1 VFHLSII
8 PIVSEVLFTNRSA
21 TLRIKKTTVFLFFS
35 SIILPA
41 LILINSASAAEP
53 ARVLVLPFTIHAD
66 KDLAYLKKGV
76 SDMLASR
83 LALKDKI
90 VVVGST
96 DSSLQTEQIPE
107 TINAAAALALGAK
120 SQSDY
125 VLFGSLTVFGNN
137 ISTDA
142 SFFDVHQTQPLLT
155 FSEVGNAQ
163 GEVIS
168 HINLLAVRIK
178 EEVFGRKTRPT
189 PPPVAPSSDKP
200 QSDSVSRKH
209 PEKLLDKAADT
220 GIMGSADTP
229 SSGEVTA
236 TLWKTRTFKIEIKGF
251 AIGDVNGDTN
261 NECVFISSDKIFI
274 YQYANRRFAKIA
286 EIQGPPQDSLL
297 GVDIGTGT
305 PHTFIGVDVADIN
318 DNKTAEIFVTSLAE
332 NNRLKS
338 FVLEWNGTEF
348 ITLAK
353 GENWYYRVIKV
364 SKKDSPILLGQK
376 GGFNNAF
383 SGPVYELGWDNVRY
397 VPEGKQRLPNWVKV
411 YGFTYGD
418 VLNEDQ
424 NSVLAFRKDSTLSL
438 LDHDGQEEWTSSETY
453 GGSNILLLSPAEMK
467 EKKTESRMDDSTAF
481 KGLYLQQ
488 RIFVTDLDQDKK
500 NEVIVVKNQDV
511 SRGLFHRYRKYINGH
526 FEALVWDNV
535 GLRRQWKTRKFSGYI
550 ADYDVSDLD
559 NDGTDELVFAV
570 MAKSAG
576 PLADPKSYIVSWSLK
591 K

>member
-1 VFHLSII
+1 
-8 PIVSEVLFTNRSA
+8 
-21 TLRIKKTTVFLFFS
+21 
-35 SIILPA
+35 
-41 LILINSASAAEP
+41 
-53 ARVLVLPFTIHAD
+53 VLVLPFTIHAD
-66 KDLAYLKKGV
+66 KDLAYLRKGV
-76 SDMLASR
+76 ADMLASR
-83 LALKDKI
+83 LALKDKV

-96 DSSLQTEQIPE
+96 DSSLKTEQIPE
-107 TINAAAALALGAK
+107 TIMAETALALGAK
-120 SQSDY
+120 SRSDY

-142 SFFDVHQTQPLLT
+142 SFFDVHQKQPLLT

-178 EEVFGRKTRPT
+178 EEVFGRKTRST

-200 QSDSVSRKH
+200 QSASVSRKH
-209 PEKLLDKAADT
+209 PEKLLDKAEGT
-220 GIMGSADTP
+220 GIMDSADGP

-261 NECVFISSDKIFI
+261 NECVFISSNTIFI
-274 YQYANRRFAKIA
+274 YQYANRRFTKIT
-286 EIQGPPQDSLL
+286 EIQGPPPDSLM
-297 GVDIGTGT
+297 GIDIGTGSL
-305 PHTFIGVDVADIN
+305 HTFIGVDVADIN
-318 DNKTAEIFVTSLAE
+318 DNKTAEIFVTSLSDK
-332 NNRLKS
+332 NRLRS

-348 ITLAK
+348 KTLAK

-364 SKKDSPILLGQK
+364 SQEGPPILLAQK
-376 GGFNNAF
+376 GGFRDAF
-383 SGPVYELGWDNVRY
+383 SGPVYELGWDNLRY

-418 VLNEDQ
+418 VFNDGQ
-424 NSVLAFRKDSTLSL
+424 DSVLAFRKDDTLSI

-453 GGSNILLLSPAEMK
+453 GGSNFFLLSPAEMK
-467 EKKTESRMDDSTAF
+467 EKKKEGQITDPTSF

-488 RIFVTDLDQDKK
+488 RIFVADLDQDKK

-511 SRGLFHRYRKYINGH
+511 SRGLFHRSRKYTSGH
-526 FEALVWDNV
+526 FEALIWDTV
-535 GLRRQWKTRKFSGYI
+535 GLRRQWKTRKFTGYI
-550 ADYDVSDLD
+550 SDYDVSDLD

-570 MAKSAG
+570 MAKSDS

>member
-1 VFHLSII
+1 M
-8 PIVSEVLFTNRSA
+8 
-21 TLRIKKTTVFLFFS
+21 RIKKKTVFLFFS
-35 SIILPA
+35 SIILLA
-41 LILINSASAAEP
+41 LIFINSASAAEP

-168 HINLLAVRIK
+168 HINLLAGRIK

-209 PEKLLDKAADT
+209 PEKLLDKAAGT

-261 NECVFISSDKIFI
+261 NECVFISSNTIFI
-274 YQYANRRFAKIA
+274 YRYANRRFAKIA
-286 EIQGPPQDSLL
+286 EIQGPPPDSLL
-297 GVDIGTGT
+297 GVDIGTGI

-453 GGSNILLLSPAEMK
+453 GESNILLLSPAEMK
-467 EKKTESRMDDSTAF
+467 EKKRESQEDDSTAF

-576 PLADPKSYIVSWSLK
+576 PFADPKSYIVSWSLK

>member
-1 VFHLSII
+1 
-8 PIVSEVLFTNRSA
+8 
-21 TLRIKKTTVFLFFS
+21 
-35 SIILPA
+35 
-41 LILINSASAAEP
+41 
-53 ARVLVLPFTIHAD
+53 VLVLPFTIHAD
-66 KDLAYLKKGV
+66 KDLAYLRKGV
-76 SDMLASR
+76 ADMLASR
-83 LALKDKI
+83 LALKDKV

-96 DSSLQTEQIPE
+96 DSSLKTEQIPE
-107 TINAAAALALGAK
+107 TIMAETALALGAK
-120 SQSDY
+120 SRSDY

-142 SFFDVHQTQPLLT
+142 SFFDVHQKQPLLT

-178 EEVFGRKTRPT
+178 EEVFGRKTRST

-200 QSDSVSRKH
+200 QSASVSRKH
-209 PEKLLDKAADT
+209 PEKLLDKAEGT
-220 GIMGSADTP
+220 GIMDSADGP

-261 NECVFISSDKIFI
+261 NECVFISSNTIFI
-274 YQYANRRFAKIA
+274 YQYANRRFTKIT
-286 EIQGPPQDSLL
+286 EIQGPPPDSLM
-297 GVDIGTGT
+297 GIDIGTGSL
-305 PHTFIGVDVADIN
+305 HTFIGVDVADIN
-318 DNKTAEIFVTSLAE
+318 DNKTAEIFVTSLSDK
-332 NNRLKS
+332 NRLRS

-348 ITLAK
+348 KTLAK

-364 SKKDSPILLGQK
+364 SQEGPPILLAQK
-376 GGFNNAF
+376 GGFRDAF
-383 SGPVYELGWDNVRY
+383 SGPVYELGWDNLRY

-418 VLNEDQ
+418 VFNDGQ
-424 NSVLAFRKDSTLSL
+424 DSVLAFRKDDTLSI

-453 GGSNILLLSPAEMK
+453 GGSNFFLLSPAEMK
-467 EKKTESRMDDSTAF
+467 EKKKEGKITDPTSF

-488 RIFVTDLDQDKK
+488 RIFVADLDQDKK

-511 SRGLFHRYRKYINGH
+511 SRGLFHRSRKYTSGH
-526 FEALVWDNV
+526 FEALIWDTV
-535 GLRRQWKTRKFSGYI
+535 GLRRQWKTRKFTGYI
-550 ADYDVSDLD
+550 SDYDVSDLD

-570 MAKSAG
+570 MAKSDS

>member
-1 VFHLSII
+1 LLAL
-8 PIVSEVLFTNRSA
+8 LFIS
-21 TLRIKKTTVFLFFS
+21 
-35 SIILPA
+35 
-41 LILINSASAAEP
+41 SASAAEP

-66 KDLAYLKKGV
+66 KDLAYLRKGV
-76 SDMLASR
+76 ADMLASR
-83 LALKDKI
+83 LALKDKV

-96 DSSLQTEQIPE
+96 DSSLKTEQIPE
-107 TINAAAALALGAK
+107 TIMAETALALGAK
-120 SQSDY
+120 SRSDY

-142 SFFDVHQTQPLLT
+142 SFFDVHQKQPLLT

-178 EEVFGRKTRPT
+178 EEVFGRKTRST

-200 QSDSVSRKH
+200 QSASVSRKH
-209 PEKLLDKAADT
+209 PEKLLDKAEGT
-220 GIMGSADTP
+220 GIMDSADGP

-261 NECVFISSDKIFI
+261 NECVFISSNTIFI
-274 YQYANRRFAKIA
+274 YQYANRRFTKIT
-286 EIQGPPQDSLL
+286 EIQGPPPDSLM
-297 GVDIGTGT
+297 GIDIGTGSL
-305 PHTFIGVDVADIN
+305 HTFIGVDVADIN
-318 DNKTAEIFVTSLAE
+318 DNKTAEIFVTSLSDK
-332 NNRLKS
+332 NRLRS

-348 ITLAK
+348 KTLAK

-364 SKKDSPILLGQK
+364 SQEGPPILLAQK
-376 GGFNNAF
+376 GGFRDAF
-383 SGPVYELGWDNVRY
+383 SGPVYELGWDNLRY

-418 VLNEDQ
+418 VFNDGQ
-424 NSVLAFRKDSTLSL
+424 DSVLAFRKDDTLSI

-453 GGSNILLLSPAEMK
+453 GGSNFFLLSPAEMK
-467 EKKTESRMDDSTAF
+467 EKKKEGQITDPTSF

-488 RIFVTDLDQDKK
+488 RIFVADLDQDKK

-511 SRGLFHRYRKYINGH
+511 SRGLFHRYRKYTSGH
-526 FEALVWDNV
+526 FEALIWDTV
-535 GLRRQWKTRKFSGYI
+535 GLRRQWKTRKFTGYI
-550 ADYDVSDLD
+550 SDYDVSDLD

-570 MAKSAG
+570 MAKSDS